1 MTCNQLMVLLD
12 VYRGTFRT
20 NRHMGTVAS
29 DVSRLFS
36 LGLITLGDRK
46 ESVCTEAGRAM
57 VERILA
63 TPTCPAADSPS
74 P

>member
-20 NRHMGTVAS
+20 SRHMGTVAA

-46 ESVCTEAGRAM
+46 ESVCTEAGRTL